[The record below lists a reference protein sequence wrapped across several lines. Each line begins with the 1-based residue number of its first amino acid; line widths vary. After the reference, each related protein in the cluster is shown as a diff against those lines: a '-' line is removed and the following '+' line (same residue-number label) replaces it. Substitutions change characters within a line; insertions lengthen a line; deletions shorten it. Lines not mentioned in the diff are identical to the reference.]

1 MEEIEGIKAAR
12 TPKRVPSHPRT
23 TWQPRRLKITFSE
36 FSYDN
41 LMIYY
46 NANYWLQM
54 IPSDLNLRVIEM
66 NSEDKDNNKPIRLK
80 GELQR
85 QYILQK
91 GVL

>member
-1 MEEIEGIKAAR
+1 
-12 TPKRVPSHPRT
+12 
-23 TWQPRRLKITFSE
+23 
-36 FSYDN
+36 
-41 LMIYY
+41 MIYY